1 MKCLIDFVFI
11 IISDAEFNVPEPA
24 PRPKD
29 KRMTKMEE
37 LYYKAL
43 VDKHGTNFK
52 VCHSSCFVSVWV
64 GQTLMLRVLC
74 ACAACAMV
82 CVCFLCRPWR
92 GTSS

>member
-52 VCHSSCFVSVWV
+52 VCRPLVVFRVCLG
-64 GQTLMLRVLC
+64 GQSLMLRVLC
-74 ACAACAMV
+74 V
-82 CVCFLCRPWR
+82 CVCVR
-92 GTSS
+92 